1 LILKFQLAEGEG
13 LEVKEIR
20 REAHSA
26 KATAER
32 PVFNE
37 ILQDVRLG
45 KFNGILTWAPDRL
58 SRNAGDLGAVV
69 DLMDQK
75 LLHDIRTNGQRF
87 TNSPSEKFLLM
98 ILGSQAKLENDNR
111 GVNVKRGLRTRVE
124 MGLWPGVAPIGYL
137 NQNRMDKKCQ
147 IIPDPAR
154 APIVKKIFEKVVQEK
169 WSGRKIY
176 HWLKHELNFKTRGE
190 KTLALSG
197 VYRLLMS
204 PIYYGM
210 FEYPKNSGN
219 WYQGKHE
226 PIITQELFEKAQQ
239 QLTRDNIVRENK
251 EFAFTKLFTCG
262 LCGSGVSAEE
272 KYKPLKN
279 GETARY
285 VYYGCTRVRDKN
297 CRNQYI
303 REEELIK
310 ELLQIIDQLNINELE
325 IRSKLEEEMKR
336 FDKFQTIIF
345 GKDSKQVAGDA
356 DVNMR
361 AYIKYL
367 LKEGTITEKREL
379 LANLR
384 SRSIYK
390 DKKITLLQE
399 VQS

>member
-1 LILKFQLAEGEG
+1 
-13 LEVKEIR
+13 
-20 REAHSA
+20 
-26 KATAER
+26 
-32 PVFNE
+32 
-37 ILQDVRLG
+37 
-45 KFNGILTWAPDRL
+45 
-58 SRNAGDLGAVV
+58 
-69 DLMDQK
+69 
-75 LLHDIRTNGQRF
+75 
-87 TNSPSEKFLLM
+87 
-98 ILGSQAKLENDNR
+98 
-111 GVNVKRGLRTRVE
+111 
-124 MGLWPGVAPIGYL
+124 
-137 NQNRMDKKCQ
+137 
-147 IIPDPAR
+147 
-154 APIVKKIFEKVVQEK
+154 
-169 WSGRKIY
+169 
-176 HWLKHELNFKTRGE
+176 
-190 KTLALSG
+190 
-197 VYRLLMS
+197 
-204 PIYYGM
+204 M